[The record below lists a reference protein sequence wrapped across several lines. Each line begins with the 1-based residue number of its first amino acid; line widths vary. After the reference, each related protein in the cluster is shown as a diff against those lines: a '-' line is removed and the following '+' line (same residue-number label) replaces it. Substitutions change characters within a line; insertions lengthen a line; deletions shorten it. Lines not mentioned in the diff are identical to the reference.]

1 MHGLAGSYMGLGG
14 FGWIFWLAVIII
26 IVWLVFRVI
35 LGGKNKAT
43 FGVHEEESALDILEK
58 RYAKGEISKEEF
70 EEKKKTL
77 TKK

>member
-1 MHGLAGSYMGLGG
+1 MHGTFGTYMGLGG
-14 FGWIFWLAVIII
+14 FGWIFWLAVFII

-43 FGVHEEESALDILEK
+43 FGVHMEDDALEILKK
-58 RYAKGEISKEEF
+58 RFAKGEISKEEF

-77 TKK
+77 KGE